1 MVLEQLDICRQK
13 KKTLTQIWH
22 SISVLIS
29 KQIIGLHVKYNSVNL
44 VEDRKKSLSPKDRK
58 VFLEITNAWSLEL
71 KSDKLDFIKTK
82 SFSWWE
88 ILWRGFFFF

>member
-1 MVLEQLDICRQK
+1 MVLEQLDICGKEK

-22 SISVLIS
+22 SISVFIS

-44 VEDRKKSLSPKDRK
+44 EDRKKSSGSKDRK

-88 ILWRGFFFF
+88 ILCRGLKS